1 MSEKKAAT
9 KATAPEV
16 SVAPGLSVTP
26 RLSVKFKTEVMKGLQ
41 ERFGLKNVNQV
52 PRLEKIVVSMGVGKA
67 IENKKRLEAAASDLT
82 TICGQ
87 KAQIRKAKVSVSG
100 FKLREGMAVGARVT
114 LRGAKMWEFLD
125 RLVTLA
131 IPRIRDFR
139 GIKRKSFD
147 GRGNFSMGL
156 SDQLVFPEISIDKV
170 EWQQGMNITCVI
182 SGGSDEMSFELL
194 NGLGMPFRRD

>member
-1 MSEKKAAT
+1 MADAKKS
-9 KATAPEV
+9 ATAT
-16 SVAPGLSVTP
+16 VAAPPP
-26 RLSVKFKTEVMKGLQ
+26 RLAAKYKNEVMKQLM
-41 ERFGLKNVNQV
+41 ERFSLSNVHEL

-67 IENKKRLEAAASDLT
+67 IENRKRLDAAANDMT

-87 KAQIRKAKVSVSG
+87 RAQIRKAKVSVSG
-100 FKLREGMAVGARVT
+100 FKLRQDMPIGCRVT
-114 LRGAKMWEFLD
+114 LRGGRMWEFLD
-125 RLVTLA
+125 RLITLA

-139 GIKRKSFD
+139 GIKRGSFD

-156 SDQLVFPEISIDKV
+156 TDQLVFPEISIDKV

-194 NGLGMPFRRD
+194 NRLGMPFRRD

>member
-1 MSEKKAAT
+1 MSDQKKPQAEFTEPRLAT
-9 KATAPEV
+9 KYRSEV
-16 SVAPGLSVTP
+16 LQGLV
-26 RLSVKFKTEVMKGLQ
+26 
-41 ERFGLKNVNQV
+41 ERFGLKNRHQA

-67 IENKKRLEAAASDLT
+67 IENRKRLDAAAQDLS

-87 KAQIRKAKVSVSG
+87 RAQLRKAKVSVSG
-100 FKLREGMAVGARVT
+100 FKLREGMPIGCMVT
-114 LRGAKMWEFLD
+114 LRGQRMYEFLD

-156 SDQLVFPEISIDKV
+156 TDQLVFPEISIDKV

-182 SGGSDEMSFELL
+182 SGGSDEMSLELL
-194 NGLGMPFRRD
+194 NRLGMPFRKD

>member
-1 MSEKKAAT
+1 MSEKKATT
-9 KATAPEV
+9 KATAPEA
-16 SVAPGLSVTP
+16 SVTPGLSVTP